1 MVHKRKQKCF
11 TVADGSTA
19 ADASA
24 GGSQLNA
31 VTASEETASSRR
43 RQKRQE
49 SRELTA
55 SASHDTENAD
65 VLRQWRQSVAQPQP
79 REHMPWVEARYHI
92 HSVIQNLRSQLGP
105 IAEGSLIAHNDLQE
119 WLQFVFLHIRTV
131 LFDSEGLRGGPFQSI
146 HGSVTA
152 RLTCLFADLCD
163 YPDHGIKTQSAP
175 EPLIRKLTSF
185 SIQEMEVAT
194 QEKVVQPG
202 LDIWRGKVVSA
213 RRKDYTSR
221 NGLLGSLRI
230 RSLEKP
236 LCFTYFVYS
245 DEEMQRGQEAQHGAV
260 EIEFILDRAKSDV
273 ASDWWTCKR
282 QT

>member
-1 MVHKRKQKCF
+1 MPHKRKPKCF
-11 TVADGSTA
+11 TAADGSTA
-19 ADASA
+19 ADESV

-92 HSVIQNLRSQLGP
+92 HSVIQNLRGELGP
-105 IAEGSLIAHNDLQE
+105 IAEGKLIAHNEVQAWLTLVILHIHAVLLDLQ
-119 WLQFVFLHIRTV
+119 
-131 LFDSEGLRGGPFQSI
+131 GLRGGPFQSI
-146 HGSVTA
+146 DGSVKA
-152 RLTCLFADLCD
+152 RLARLFADLCD
-163 YPDHGIKTQSAP
+163 YPDDRIKTQSAP

-194 QEKVVQPG
+194 EEKVVQPG
-202 LDIWRGKVVSA
+202 LDIWRGVVVSA

>member
-1 MVHKRKQKCF
+1 MPHKRKPKCF
-11 TVADGSTA
+11 TAADGSTA
-19 ADASA
+19 ADESA

-49 SRELTA
+49 SREFRV
-55 SASHDTENAD
+55 SASHDIENAE

-79 REHMPWVEARYHI
+79 REHMPWVEARDHI

-105 IAEGSLIAHNDLQE
+105 IAEGSLIAHNDLQA
-119 WLQFVFLHIRTV
+119 WLQFVFLHIHTV
-131 LFDSEGLRGGPFQSI
+131 LLDREGLRGGPFQSI

-175 EPLIRKLTSF
+175 EPLIRKLISF

-213 RRKDYTSR
+213 RWCRY
-221 NGLLGSLRI
+221 GLLGSLRI